1 MKAAVFYGSGQPMK
15 IEDVPK
21 PTPGPGDALVE
32 VAACGLC
39 RTDLHYLHGTPTFK
53 KPPII
58 LGHEISGTVEEVGAG
73 VTTFKVGDKIII
85 PPVFGCGKCFFCRTG
100 RPTLCTNQ
108 IMVGNHRDGGFAEYI
123 AVPASEIFIA
133 PENIPLPEASIISD
147 AISTPYHAVVN
158 RAEVKPGDS
167 VAVFGCGGV
176 GLSTIQMAAAVGGNV
191 IAVDVFD
198 QKLEMA
204 RKFGAWHTINGKTE
218 QDVPKAIRKMT
229 GGGVD
234 VALEVIGNP
243 VTIQQAF
250 NAVRWGGRVVVVGY
264 SSKEVTIDSARLMFR
279 EIELKGSLGCGPQDY
294 PKIIELVRQG
304 KIRVRE
310 MVTHK
315 FRLEDINEGFKLLD
329 SGEPTMIRGIATP

>member
-1 MKAAVFYGSGQPMK
+1 MK
-15 IEDVPK
+15 IEDVPTPK
-21 PTPGPGDALVE
+21 PGPSEVLVK

-58 LGHEISGTVEEVGAG
+58 LGHEVSGVVEEAGAESAAI
-73 VTTFKVGDKIII
+73 KKGDKVSI

-100 RPTLCTNQ
+100 RPTLCSSQ

-123 AVPASEIFIA
+123 SVPASEVFIA
-133 PENIPLPEASIISD
+133 PDNVPLQEASIISD

-158 RAEVKPGDS
+158 RGEVRPGDT

-176 GLSTIQMAAAVGGNV
+176 GLSTIQMAAAVGGKV

-204 RKFGAWHTINGKTE
+204 RKFGASHTVNGKTE
-218 QDVPKAIRKMT
+218 QDVAKAIRKMT

-264 SSKEVTIDSARLMFR
+264 SSKEATIDSSRLMFR
-279 EIELKGSLGCGPQDY
+279 EIEIKGSLGCGPQDY

-304 KIRVRE
+304 RIRVKE
-310 MVTHK
+310 MVTHRFK
-315 FRLEDINEGFKLLD
+315 LEEINDGFKLLD
-329 SGEPTMIRGIATP
+329 SGEPTMIRGIAIP